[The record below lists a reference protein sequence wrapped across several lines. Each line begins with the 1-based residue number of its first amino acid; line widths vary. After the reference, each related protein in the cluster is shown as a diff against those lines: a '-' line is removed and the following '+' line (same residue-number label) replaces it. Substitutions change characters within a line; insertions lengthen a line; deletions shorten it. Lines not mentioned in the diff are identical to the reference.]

1 MLLWYCSYSK
11 IGVCRIGKICLPMI
25 LSNIIISQAL
35 WWFRTINDTVR
46 LKGAHR
52 HQYNMIKRCSFIP
65 LFRLWLTLQK
75 EVAFWTRQVA
85 FTPIR
90 LFWPEIHLTNSL
102 GILGQLLVTINNII
116 HSSLERC
123 SSIAIL
129 RNLMTLLLP
138 LLMRESGIKQKK
150 YFRFTNASYTLISL
164 FNIWLYMWLFSHL
177 QLFLQLNL

>member
-25 LSNIIISQAL
+25 LGNIIISQAL

-75 EVAFWTRQVA
+75 EVAFWTRQAA

-102 GILGQLLVTINNII
+102 GILGQLLVTINKSYYSQFTGAVLLHCYFKKFNDII
-116 HSSLERC
+116 ITSPYARVGNKTKK
-123 SSIAIL
+123 SILGLLTRPIL
-129 RNLMTLLLP
+129 LFHYLIFDYIC
-138 LLMRESGIKQKK
+138 G
-150 YFRFTNASYTLISL
+150 YFHTCNYFYS
-164 FNIWLYMWLFSHL
+164 
-177 QLFLQLNL
+177 